1 MASSQFASWCDARR
15 FGFGLRVCP
24 VIRCQCADGGMVCR
38 SPFLRWTRSSW
49 RGQALVTSDVHP
61 HYPISHSRRD
71 LWDPNDKPFAWSNW
85 DGSFG

>member
-1 MASSQFASWCDARR
+1 MCARLSDASV
-15 FGFGLRVCP
+15 LRVACLQKSLFAVDTP
-24 VIRCQCADGGMVCR
+24 IPA
-38 SPFLRWTRSSW
+38 W
-49 RGQALVTSDVHP
+49 ALVASDVHP

>member
-1 MASSQFASWCDARR
+1 MASSKFASWCDARR

-24 VIRCQCADGGMVCR
+24 VIRCQCAEGGM
-38 SPFLRWTRSSW
+38 W
-49 RGQALVTSDVHP
+49 RGPQALVASDVHP

>member
-1 MASSQFASWCDARR
+1 M
-15 FGFGLRVCP
+15 
-24 VIRCQCADGGMVCR
+24 
-38 SPFLRWTRSSW
+38 W
-49 RGQALVTSDVHP
+49 RGPQALVASDVHP